1 MRADGLLDTGSVV
14 AAVDEAAGE
23 AVVVTGALPP
33 QGHDLDL
40 LVSEEQ
46 ARRLAQ
52 VLAARGFLPR
62 GRKVAPRR
70 SASRQWVLIEGCS
83 ALAVDLNPVRSWGL
97 PPGEERALVAD
108 AVPIDGF
115 CDVV

>member
-1 MRADGLLDTGSVV
+1 VRADGLLDTGSVV

-46 ARRLAQ
+46 ARRLEGGS
-52 VLAARGFLPR
+52 AA
-62 GRKVAPRR
+62 V
-70 SASRQWVLIEGCS
+70 
-83 ALAVDLNPVRSWGL
+83 
-97 PPGEERALVAD
+97 GE
-108 AVPIDGF
+108 
-115 CDVV
+115 